1 MFWLCSED
9 VVGIGSS
16 SSGLGI
22 ANGIANGI
30 VNGIA
35 PYLSGRSRA
44 IRIQSNLYAWNI
56 LNTDYPN
63 MPNVDKYRCKVF
75 V

>member
-16 SSGLGI
+16 SGLGI
-22 ANGIANGI
+22 VNGI

-63 MPNVDKYRCKVF
+63 MLNVDK
-75 V
+75 

>member
-16 SSGLGI
+16 SSGL
-22 ANGIANGI
+22 GIANGI

-56 LNTDYPN
+56 LNTDYTN
-63 MPNVDKYRCKVF
+63 MPNVDK
-75 V
+75 